1 MFPMLIPKKG
11 GFENIKDFR
20 PISSIDSLYKLQVK
34 ILVNKLQKVIGKVIF
49 KFLNAFVKVRQ
60 IFTLLANE
68 AIDLR
73 AKSLRSGCDLYVGH

>member
-1 MFPMLIPKKG
+1 MFPMLFPKKG
-11 GFENIKDFR
+11 GVENIKDFR
-20 PISSIDSLYKLQVK
+20 PKSLIDSLYKLQVK

>member
-1 MFPMLIPKKG
+1 M
-11 GFENIKDFR
+11 
-20 PISSIDSLYKLQVK
+20 K

-73 AKSLRSGCDLYVGH
+73 VKSLRSGCDLYVGH

>member
-11 GFENIKDFR
+11 GVENIKDFR
-20 PISSIDSLYKLQVK
+20 PKSLIDSLYKLQVK